1 MTDITKT
8 ISHII
13 ESQFPAYYRE
23 QGAELVAFIKAYYE
37 FLESSNEYSTKLSR
51 QMFELKDIDDSLNSF
66 LIHFKNEFLADFP
79 SIITSNRRFAIKHIL
94 DLYSTKG
101 SKYSLEL
108 LMKLLYNQE
117 IDVYYPGDDILKPS
131 DSLWYQP
138 IYVEVTKSPRTKTFI
153 NKEITGSVTGS
164 KGFVESIITKLV
176 NGKLIDIVYLSS
188 VQGQF
193 KFGEKITDNDSLRG
207 APTING
213 SLTSINIVSGGKDNE
228 IGDILDV
235 IGNQA
240 KHGKVRVTG
249 ITNATGRVNFNL
261 VDGGYGYTTTN
272 STSVY
277 VSTAILNVN
286 NANLSYSL
294 YEPVLQR
301 IEKVYLA
308 SATNINSANVGDYL
322 SGRNAANTVVAN
334 SIIISVANTNATGNV
349 ITTASAN
356 SLVTVQ
362 LIGDT
367 TFADQK
373 ILTLSS
379 ATAYSVGELIDEQSI
394 VTLTVSSNT
403 GFSVDDAV
411 SQTIR
416 EPVSNTIT
424 SRAFGLVESSTATTI
439 VVKEAW
445 GTFVTTQSLIKTS
458 DPTVNCSV
466 SSVTVSNTG
475 ARGLVTN
482 VTGSNVSVRIVY
494 GTFDASNKI
503 RGDRTKLI
511 ATISSTAN
519 TGAANVYLNGNNN
532 ANGIIGAPAGA
543 NNVTKVYANGF
554 IVGQNTTAIGIY
566 GNTQPFFYSNAGIF
580 YVETNRELLISP
592 PKYAN
597 GSIIELNTIITGIR
611 TGEDATF
618 DVGVLENTEVVALNT
633 DIIGANNTANT
644 PFLNI
649 VLNGENSG
657 IGFVASV
664 TVNSGG
670 TSYAN
675 NSQVTFTGG
684 GRAGGEPWLQANAYI
699 TTNGSGVITT
709 ITVSN
714 PGEGYYV
721 SPTLTLPATGGTVAN
736 VSPVMNY
743 GYGFIKNPQGE
754 YTDTITS
761 LLTSENFT
769 IGSIG
774 SLDRINPG
782 LNYNADPFTRV
793 YNPYIAGFA
802 RGDFY
807 LELDNIIGS
816 FSVGENLEQSNSAKG
831 IVLEYDSDANLLRV
845 RRTSFNV
852 AFSSGIAITGVDSN
866 ASATIIDIQTD
877 SSSRVLGDN
886 AIVTSNV
893 IVANGIATSVEVV
906 DSGFGYTQNGVVT
919 LESTNN
925 QFIIQGTANV
935 LNQGVGEGY
944 WKTTTSH
951 LSSEKKIHDNNYYQ
965 EYSYDIISGLSI
977 NRYRNKVI
985 KILHVAGNEL
995 FGSVEK
1001 RSTANLSIGVSNTT
1015 ISNFESISDY
1025 ILVNDSNLLIN
1036 GDDLIVRTE
1045 NMLET
1050 TTGYILINDSNL
1062 LINNDDLIVRY
1073 TLAIP

>member
-37 FLESSNEYSTKLSR
+37 FLESSNKYSTKLSR
-51 QMFELKDIDDSLNSF
+51 QMFELKDIDESLDSF
-66 LIHFKNEFLADFP
+66 LSHFKNEFLADFP

-138 IYVEVTKSPRTKTFI
+138 IYVEVTKSPRTRTFLD
-153 NKEITGSVTGS
+153 KQITGSISGA
-164 KGFVESIITKLV
+164 KGFVESVITKLV
-176 NGKLIDIVYLSS
+176 DGKLIDIVYLSS

-193 KFGEKITDNDSLRG
+193 RYGEKITDNDSLRG
-207 APTING
+207 APTITG
-213 SLTSINIVSGGKDNE
+213 SLTSINIISGGKDNQ
-228 IGDILDV
+228 IGDVLDV
-235 IGNQA
+235 VGDQA
-240 KHGKVRVTG
+240 KGGKVRVTG

-277 VSTAILNVN
+277 VSTALLNVN

-308 SATNINSANVGDYL
+308 DATNINSANVGAYL

-334 SIIISVANTNATGNV
+334 SIIISVANTNSNGDV

-373 ILTLSS
+373 KLTLSS
-379 ATAYSVGELIDEQSI
+379 PTAYSVGELIDEQSTI
-394 VTLTVSSNT
+394 TLSVSSNT

-424 SRAFGLVESSTATTI
+424 SRAFGLVQSSTANTI
-439 VVKEAW
+439 IVKEAW
-445 GTFVTTQSLIKTS
+445 GNFVTTQSLIKTS
-458 DPTVNCSV
+458 NPAVNCSIT
-466 SSVTVSNTG
+466 SANTTTLG

-482 VTGSNVSVRIVY
+482 VTGSNVSIRIVY
-494 GTFDASNKI
+494 GAFDDGNKI

-511 ATISSTAN
+511 ATISSNTN
-519 TGAANVYLNGNNN
+519 TGAATVYLNSNNS
-532 ANGIIGAPAGA
+532 ANGIVGAPAGKD
-543 NNVTKVYANGF
+543 NVTKVYANGF

-566 GNTQPFFYSNAGIF
+566 GNTQPFFYSNAANF

-592 PKYAN
+592 PRYAN
-597 GSIIELNTIITGIR
+597 GSIIELNTVITGIR

-618 DVGVLENTEVVALNT
+618 DVGVLENTETVALNT
-633 DIIGANNTANT
+633 DIIGGNNTANT

-649 VLNGENSG
+649 LLNGENSG
-657 IGFVASV
+657 VGFVQTV
-664 TVNSGG
+664 TVNTGG
-670 TSYAN
+670 TLYSN
-675 NSQVTFTGG
+675 GGLVTFTGG

-709 ITVSN
+709 ITVTD
-714 PGEGYYV
+714 PGEGYYT
-721 SPTLTLPATGGTVAN
+721 SPTLTLPATSGTVAN

-743 GYGFIKNPQGE
+743 GYGFVKSPQGE
-754 YTDTITS
+754 FTDTIGD

-782 LNYNADPFTRV
+782 VDYNADPFTRV

-802 RGDFY
+802 RGNFY
-807 LELDNIIGS
+807 LELDNVLGS
-816 FSVGENLEQSNSAKG
+816 FIIGENLEQSTSAKG
-831 IVLEYDSDANLLRV
+831 KVLEYDFDTKTLKVL
-845 RRTSFNV
+845 RTSFNV
-852 AFSSGIAITGVDSN
+852 AFTSGIAITGVDSN
-866 ASATIIDIQTD
+866 ASANIVSIQAD
-877 SSSRVLGDN
+877 SNSRVLGDN
-886 AIVTSNV
+886 AIVSSNV
-893 IVANGIATSVEVV
+893 IVANGIATSVEII
-906 DSGFGYTQNGVVT
+906 DSGFGYTQDGVVT
-919 LESTNN
+919 LESANN
-925 QFIIQGTANV
+925 QFIIEGTANV
-935 LNQGVGEGY
+935 SNQGIGEGY

-951 LSSEKKIHDNNYYQ
+951 LNSEKKIHDNNYYQ

-977 NRYRNKVI
+977 NRYRNKVV

-1001 RSTANLSIGVSNTT
+1001 RSTANLSIA
-1015 ISNFESISDY
+1015 ISNSSI
-1025 ILVNDSNLLIN
+1025 
-1036 GDDLIVRTE
+1036 
-1045 NMLET
+1045 
-1050 TTGYILINDSNL
+1050 
-1062 LINNDDLIVRY
+1062 
-1073 TLAIP
+1073 TLA

>member
-37 FLESSNEYSTKLSR
+37 FLESSNKYSTKLSR
-51 QMFELKDIDDSLNSF
+51 QMFELKDIDESLDSF
-66 LIHFKNEFLADFP
+66 LSHFKNEFLADFP

-138 IYVEVTKSPRTKTFI
+138 IYVEVTKSPRTRTFLD
-153 NKEITGSVTGS
+153 KQITGSISGA
-164 KGFVESIITKLV
+164 KGFVESVITKLV
-176 NGKLIDIVYLSS
+176 DGKLIDIVYLSS

-193 KFGEKITDNDSLRG
+193 RYGEKITDNDSLRG
-207 APTING
+207 APTITG
-213 SLTSINIVSGGKDNE
+213 SLTSINIVSGGKDNQ
-228 IGDILDV
+228 IGDVLDV
-235 IGNQA
+235 VGDQA
-240 KHGKVRVTG
+240 KGGKVRVTG

-277 VSTAILNVN
+277 VSTALLNVN

-308 SATNINSANVGDYL
+308 NATNINSANVGDYL

-334 SIIISVANTNATGNV
+334 SIIISVANTNSNGDV

-367 TFADQK
+367 TFSDQK
-373 ILTLSS
+373 TLTLSS
-379 ATAYSVGELIDEQSI
+379 PTAYSVGELIDEQSTI
-394 VTLTVSSNT
+394 TLSVSSNT

-424 SRAFGLVESSTATTI
+424 SRAFGLVQSSTANTI
-439 VVKEAW
+439 IVKEAW
-445 GTFVTTQSLIKTS
+445 GNFVTTQSLVKTS
-458 DPTVNCSV
+458 NTAVNCSIT
-466 SSVTVSNTG
+466 SANTTTLG

-494 GTFDASNKI
+494 GAFDDGNKI

-511 ATISSTAN
+511 ATISSNTN
-519 TGAANVYLNGNNN
+519 TGAATVYLNSNNS
-532 ANGIIGAPAGA
+532 ANGIVGAPAGKD
-543 NNVTKVYANGF
+543 NVTKVYANGF

-566 GNTQPFFYSNAGIF
+566 GNTQPFFYSNAANF

-592 PKYAN
+592 PRYAN
-597 GSIIELNTIITGIR
+597 GSIIELNTVITGIR

-618 DVGVLENTEVVALNT
+618 DVGVLENTETVALNT
-633 DIIGANNTANT
+633 DIIGGNNTANT

-649 VLNGENSG
+649 LLNGENSG
-657 IGFVASV
+657 VGFVQTV
-664 TVNSGG
+664 TVNTGG
-670 TSYAN
+670 TLYSN
-675 NSQVTFTGG
+675 GGLVTFTGG

-709 ITVSN
+709 ITVTD
-714 PGEGYYV
+714 PGEGYYT
-721 SPTLTLPATGGTVAN
+721 SPTLTLPATSGTVAN

-743 GYGFIKNPQGE
+743 GYGFVKSPQGE
-754 YTDTITS
+754 FTDTIGD

-782 LNYNADPFTRV
+782 VDYNADPFTRV

-802 RGDFY
+802 RGNFY
-807 LELDNIIGS
+807 LELDNVLGS
-816 FSVGENLEQSNSAKG
+816 FIIGENLEQSTSAKG
-831 IVLEYDSDANLLRV
+831 KVLEYDFDTKTLKVL
-845 RRTSFNV
+845 RTSFNV
-852 AFSSGIAITGVDSN
+852 AFTSGIAITGVDSN
-866 ASATIIDIQTD
+866 ASANIVSIQAD
-877 SSSRVLGDN
+877 SNSRVLGDN
-886 AIVTSNV
+886 AIVSSNV
-893 IVANGIATSVEVV
+893 IVANGIATSVEII
-906 DSGFGYTQNGVVT
+906 DSGFGYTQDGVVT
-919 LESTNN
+919 LESANN
-925 QFIIQGTANV
+925 QFIIEGTANV
-935 LNQGVGEGY
+935 SNQGIGEGY

-951 LSSEKKIHDNNYYQ
+951 LNSEKKIHDNNYYQ

-977 NRYRNKVI
+977 NRYRNKVV

-1001 RSTANLSIGVSNTT
+1001 RSTANLSIA
-1015 ISNFESISDY
+1015 ISNSSI
-1025 ILVNDSNLLIN
+1025 
-1036 GDDLIVRTE
+1036 
-1045 NMLET
+1045 
-1050 TTGYILINDSNL
+1050 
-1062 LINNDDLIVRY
+1062 
-1073 TLAIP
+1073 TLA

>member
-37 FLESSNEYSTKLSR
+37 FLESSNKYSTKLSR
-51 QMFELKDIDDSLNSF
+51 QMFELKDIDESLDSF
-66 LIHFKNEFLADFP
+66 LSHFKNEFLADFP

-138 IYVEVTKSPRTKTFI
+138 IYVEVTKSPRTRTFLD
-153 NKEITGSVTGS
+153 KQITGSISGA
-164 KGFVESIITKLV
+164 KGFVESVITKLV
-176 NGKLIDIVYLSS
+176 DGKLIDIVYLSS

-193 KFGEKITDNDSLRG
+193 RYGEKITDNDLLRG
-207 APTING
+207 APTITG
-213 SLTSINIVSGGKDNE
+213 SLTSINIVSGGKDNQ
-228 IGDILDV
+228 IGDVLDV
-235 IGNQA
+235 VGDQA
-240 KHGKVRVTG
+240 KGGKVRVTG

-277 VSTAILNVN
+277 VSTALLNVN

-308 SATNINSANVGDYL
+308 DAININSANVGAYL

-334 SIIISVANTNATGNV
+334 SVIISVANTNSNGDV
-349 ITTASAN
+349 ITSASAN

-373 ILTLSS
+373 KLTLSS
-379 ATAYSVGELIDEQSI
+379 PTAYSVGELIDEQSTI
-394 VTLTVSSNT
+394 TLSVSSNT

-424 SRAFGLVESSTATTI
+424 SRAFGLVQSSTANTI
-439 VVKEAW
+439 IVKEAW
-445 GTFVTTQSLIKTS
+445 GNFVTTQSLVKTS
-458 DPTVNCSV
+458 NPAVNCSIT
-466 SSVTVSNTG
+466 SANTTTLG

-494 GTFDASNKI
+494 GAFDDGNKI

-511 ATISSTAN
+511 ATISSNTN
-519 TGAANVYLNGNNN
+519 TGAATVYLNSNNS
-532 ANGIIGAPAGA
+532 ANGIVGAPAGKD
-543 NNVTKVYANGF
+543 NVTKVYANGF

-566 GNTQPFFYSNAGIF
+566 GNTQPFFYSNAANF

-592 PKYAN
+592 PRYAN
-597 GSIIELNTIITGIR
+597 GSIIELNTVITGIR

-618 DVGVLENTEVVALNT
+618 DVGVLENTETVALNT
-633 DIIGANNTANT
+633 DIIGGNNTANT
-644 PFLNI
+644 PFLN
-649 VLNGENSG
+649 VLLNGQQSG
-657 IGFVASV
+657 VGFVQTV
-664 TVNSGG
+664 TVNTGG
-670 TSYAN
+670 TLYSN
-675 NSQVTFTGG
+675 GGLVTFTGG
-684 GRAGGEPWLQANAYI
+684 GRAGGEPWLQANGYI

-709 ITVSN
+709 ITVTD
-714 PGEGYYV
+714 PGEGYYT
-721 SPTLTLPATGGTVAN
+721 SPTLTLPATSGTVAN

-743 GYGFIKNPQGE
+743 GYGFVKSPQGE
-754 YTDTITS
+754 FTDTITS

-782 LNYNADPFTRV
+782 VDYNADPFTRV

-802 RGDFY
+802 RGNFY
-807 LELDNIIGS
+807 LELDNVLGS
-816 FSVGENLEQSNSAKG
+816 FIIGENLEQSTSAKG
-831 IVLEYDSDANLLRV
+831 KVLEYDFDTKTLKVL
-845 RRTSFNV
+845 RTSFNV
-852 AFSSGIAITGVDSN
+852 AFTSGIAITGVDSN
-866 ASATIIDIQTD
+866 ASANIVSIQAD
-877 SSSRVLGDN
+877 SNSRVLGDN
-886 AIVTSNV
+886 AIVSSNV
-893 IVANGIATSVEVV
+893 IVANGIATSVEII
-906 DSGFGYTQNGVVT
+906 DSGFGYTQDGVVT
-919 LESTNN
+919 LESANN
-925 QFIIQGTANV
+925 QFIIEGTANV
-935 LNQGVGEGY
+935 SNQGIGEGY

-951 LSSEKKIHDNNYYQ
+951 LNSEKKIHDNNYYQ

-977 NRYRNKVI
+977 NRYRNKVV

-1001 RSTANLSIGVSNTT
+1001 RSTANLSIA
-1015 ISNFESISDY
+1015 ISNSSI
-1025 ILVNDSNLLIN
+1025 
-1036 GDDLIVRTE
+1036 
-1045 NMLET
+1045 
-1050 TTGYILINDSNL
+1050 
-1062 LINNDDLIVRY
+1062 
-1073 TLAIP
+1073 TLA

>member
-8 ISHII
+8 ISHVI

-37 FLESSNEYSTKLSR
+37 FLESSNKYSTKLSR

-66 LIHFKNEFLADFP
+66 LSHFQNEFLADFP

-108 LMKLLYNQE
+108 LMKLLYNEE
-117 IDVYYPGDDILKPS
+117 IDVYYPGDDVLKPS

-138 IYVEVTKSPRTKTFI
+138 IYVEVTKSPRTRTFLD
-153 NKEITGSVTGS
+153 KQITGSISGA
-164 KGFVESIITKLV
+164 KGFVESVITKRV

-193 KFGEKITDNDSLRG
+193 RYGERITDNNSLNG

-213 SLTSINIVSGGKDNE
+213 SLTSINIVSGGQNNNV
-228 IGDILDV
+228 GDILDV
-235 IGNQA
+235 LSNQA
-240 KHGKVRVTG
+240 KGGKVRVTG
-249 ITNATGRVNFNL
+249 IENATGRVNFNL

-308 SATNINSANVGDYL
+308 DATNINSANVGDYL

-334 SIIISVANTNATGNV
+334 SIIISVANTNSTGNV
-349 ITTASAN
+349 ISEASAN

-367 TFADQK
+367 TFSDQK
-373 ILTLSS
+373 KLTLSS
-379 ATAYSVGELIDEQSI
+379 ATAYSVGELIDEQST

-403 GFSVDDAV
+403 GFNVNDAV

-416 EPVSNTIT
+416 EPVNDTIT
-424 SRAFGLVESSTATTI
+424 SRAFGLVESSNTTTI

-445 GTFVTTQSLIKTS
+445 GNFATTQSLIKTS
-458 DPTVNCSV
+458 DPTVNCSI
-466 SSVTVSNTG
+466 SVVNVSNTG

-482 VTGSNVSVRIVY
+482 VIGSDVSVRVVY
-494 GTFDASNKI
+494 GAFDNGNKI

-511 ATISSTAN
+511 ATISSTAT

-543 NNVTKVYANGF
+543 NNVTKVYANGI

-566 GNTQPFFYSNAGIF
+566 GNTQPFFYTNTVNF
-580 YVETNRELLISP
+580 YIETNRELLISP
-592 PKYAN
+592 PRYPN
-597 GSIIELNTIITGIR
+597 GSIIELNTVITGIK

-618 DVGVLENTEVVALNT
+618 DVGVLENTEIVALNT

-644 PFLNI
+644 PFLN
-649 VLNGENSG
+649 VLLNGQNSG

-675 NSQVTFTGG
+675 NSQVIFTGG

-709 ITVSN
+709 ITVTN
-714 PGEGYYV
+714 FGEGYYT
-721 SPTLTLPATGGTVAN
+721 SPTLTLPVTSGTVAS
-736 VSPVMNY
+736 VSPVINY

-761 LLTSENFT
+761 LLTAENFT

-816 FSVGENLEQSNSAKG
+816 FIVGENLEQSNSAKG
-831 IVLEYDSDANLLRV
+831 VVLEYNFDKKLLKV

-852 AFSSGIAITGVDSN
+852 AFSSGIVINGVDSN
-866 ASATIIDIQTD
+866 ARATIIDIQAD

-886 AIVTSNV
+886 AIVSSNV

-919 LESTNN
+919 LKSTNN
-925 QFIIQGTANV
+925 QFIIEGTANV

-951 LSSEKKIHDNNYYQ
+951 LNSEKKIHDNNYYQ

-977 NRYRNKVI
+977 NRYRNRVI

-1001 RSTANLSIGVSNTT
+1001 RSTANLSIDIANSSITD
-1015 ISNFESISDY
+1015 FEAITDY
-1025 ILVNDSNLLIN
+1025 MLVNDSNLLIN
-1036 GDDLIVRTE
+1036 DNTLIVSTE

-1050 TTGYILINDSNL
+1050 TTGYILVNDSNL
-1062 LINNDDLIVRY
+1062 LINNDNLIVRY
-1073 TLAIP
+1073 ELAIP